1 MCEGNRS
8 SVALFR
14 NDMRRAKQ
22 ASKTW
27 TIRYAAH
34 PERKILAEFTGAHV
48 QVVSLRFNVKS
59 VRIPL
64 SENARSKLYNNACI
78 IELFC
83 DNLVVAWHTRSVVQ
97 RIAALGNEYG
107 CGGEI
112 MSKDATACADALRAR
127 GARRSSRRSVQG
139 ITRERMSVNVTS
151 SERALIEE
159 GAKIR
164 GVSISRYLVDG
175 ALHPVTIDGSADQS
189 NAELVELLRGYRRQL
204 EGAMTNV
211 NQVAHHANTMREV
224 PEEFGSTVRSLAV
237 TLTRINDM
245 LASVGR

>member
-8 SVALFR
+8 SVALIR

-22 ASKTW
+22 ASTTW
-27 TIRYAAH
+27 TSRYAAR
-34 PERKILAEFTGAHV
+34 PERKISAEFTGAHV
-48 QVVSLRFNVKS
+48 QIVSLRFNVQS
-59 VRIPL
+59 AGIPL

-78 IELFC
+78 IELFR

-127 GARRSSRRSVQG
+127 VARRSSRRSVRG

-164 GVSISRYLVDG
+164 GVSISRYLVDQ

-224 PEEFGSTVRSLAV
+224 PEEFGPTVRSLAT

-245 LASVGR
+245 LASAGR

>member
-1 MCEGNRS
+1 
-8 SVALFR
+8 
-14 NDMRRAKQ
+14 MRRAKQ
-22 ASKTW
+22 ASTTW
-27 TIRYAAH
+27 TSRVAAR

-48 QVVSLRFNVKS
+48 QVVSLRSNGRS
-59 VRIPL
+59 TGIPL

-78 IELFC
+78 IELFR
-83 DNLVVAWHTRSVVQ
+83 DNLVVAWHTRGVVQ

-127 GARRSSRRSVQG
+127 GARRSSRRSVRG
-139 ITRERMSVNVTS
+139 MTRERMSVNVTS
-151 SERALIEE
+151 SERALIVE

-164 GVSISRYLVDG
+164 GVSISRFLVDR
-175 ALHPVTIDGSADQS
+175 ALHPVTIDGSADHS

-224 PEEFGSTVRSLAV
+224 PEEFGATVRSLAV